1 MAAPREITLTL
12 PHPARVIVPQ
22 VHLVARRDRKE
33 LGTVPLGLQPVT
45 VGTAAACGL
54 SFADTRVSR
63 EHCSF
68 SLGVHGVRV
77 RDLDSKNGTWIG
89 GARVESAL
97 VSEGVEITVGNT
109 VISVHMQDTAPA
121 VVELSVMPKFGD
133 FVGAAPQLRALF
145 RQLQSAA
152 QSDATVLLL
161 GESGTGKELLARGIH
176 DASAKHAGPFVVVD
190 HAGIRPELLEGELFG
205 YQRGAFTGA
214 TTDREGLV
222 EAAQGGTLFLDEV
235 GEWPVELQP
244 KLLRLLESR
253 EYRPVGAAG
262 HRPLN
267 ARVIASTQHDLQ
279 ALIAA
284 QRFRQDLFFRLAVVS
299 FRVPPLREHLE
310 DIPFL
315 VECWLGDRGLPTGE
329 NAPISPRVLAML
341 GKHSWPGNVRELKNV
356 VERLLLFPTESPFR
370 KVSGHGVTSGPA
382 APDLPL
388 LPLRDA
394 RDRLIED
401 FEAEYV
407 RRALQEAGGQV
418 TKAADAAGVSRQFF
432 YRLMEKYGLRTSDK

>member
-1 MAAPREITLTL
+1 
-12 PHPARVIVPQ
+12 
-22 VHLVARRDRKE
+22 
-33 LGTVPLGLQPVT
+33 
-45 VGTAAACGL
+45 
-54 SFADTRVSR
+54 
-63 EHCSF
+63 
-68 SLGVHGVRV
+68 
-77 RDLDSKNGTWIG
+77 
-89 GARVESAL
+89 
-97 VSEGVEITVGNT
+97 
-109 VISVHMQDTAPA
+109 
-121 VVELSVMPKFGD
+121 
-133 FVGAAPQLRALF
+133 
-145 RQLQSAA
+145 
-152 QSDATVLLL
+152 
-161 GESGTGKELLARGIH
+161 
-176 DASAKHAGPFVVVD
+176 VVVD